1 MLPLICSLQKPFA
14 NHFSMETPIYGV
26 STNFKGQLGWEVEP
40 KRVEFEVHT
49 NLNSEISYFLLY
61 SWKERIC

>member
-1 MLPLICSLQKPFA
+1 
-14 NHFSMETPIYGV
+14 METSIYEV

>member
-1 MLPLICSLQKPFA
+1 
-14 NHFSMETPIYGV
+14 METSIYEV
-26 STNFKGQLGWEVEP
+26 STTFKGQLGWEVEP
-40 KRVEFEVHT
+40 KWVEFEVHT